1 MILHNSSTS
10 DISSYQLL
18 SAVFLNGSKMFKV
31 FVSDVSA
38 MEFVTPFGLRLP
50 QGPTTAAVR
59 LRKAVDSLLQKVP
72 AQVGPPGPCDASKK
86 RIEDVRRGS
95 RTFEVRIKK
104 TKPN

>member
-1 MILHNSSTS
+1 
-10 DISSYQLL
+10 
-18 SAVFLNGSKMFKV
+18 MFKV

>member
-1 MILHNSSTS
+1 
-10 DISSYQLL
+10 
-18 SAVFLNGSKMFKV
+18 MFKV

-86 RIEDVRRGS
+86 MFE
-95 RTFEVRIKK
+95 EVRGHAKFESRKLSLTK
-104 TKPN
+104 TRSQELERT